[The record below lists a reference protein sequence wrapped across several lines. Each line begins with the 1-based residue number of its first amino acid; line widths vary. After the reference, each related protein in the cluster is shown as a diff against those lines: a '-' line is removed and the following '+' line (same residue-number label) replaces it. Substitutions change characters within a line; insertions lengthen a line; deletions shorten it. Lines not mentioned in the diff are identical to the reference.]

1 MSAFVGMPDEL
12 IGAVEMSKSGDRNAA
27 VYALALQ
34 LPFLKI
40 SESMGNHD
48 SKIVGACSV
57 D

>member
-1 MSAFVGMPDEL
+1 MAATLACIKRLVL
-12 IGAVEMSKSGDRNAA
+12 ACEMQMLTR
-27 VYALALQ
+27 VTELALQ

-48 SKIVGACSV
+48 SKIVEADSV

>member
-1 MSAFVGMPDEL
+1 MYAARLSSAH
-12 IGAVEMSKSGDRNAA
+12 
-27 VYALALQ
+27 LALQ